1 MPSTETKLILSCLGN
16 KFELDNCKL
25 KRRNDNL
32 CNYRQIYRSKVTVM
46 KQFSKAEFSVM
57 LLVCTLFLS
66 VIVIYFQSQRAT
78 DNAVKQ
84 AFSNAKAFS
93 DLEMHVMQNYLESI
107 SGISTSD
114 LSEYPNF
121 ETDKAWF
128 PAVFSKKYSE
138 DYSNANP
145 NVKFK
150 IFSLDPFLS
159 NRDRVLDDFG
169 KAALGEFLSAGSSS
183 FRRVEQLGGGI
194 QNVRFARPYIMEEK
208 CVACH
213 NQERW
218 GLQKQDWKVG
228 DIRGAWEVSIVVHPV
243 SLATQSELFG
253 LLAIVVV
260 ACILGVGV
268 ALPAVR
274 REVQYGYTMEKQVAL
289 KALEAQ
295 TDPLT
300 QIGNR
305 RFFDAVFTQLFN
317 EKSRENGKLCLLY
330 TSDAADE

>member
-1 MPSTETKLILSCLGN
+1 
-16 KFELDNCKL
+16 
-25 KRRNDNL
+25 
-32 CNYRQIYRSKVTVM
+32 M

-93 DLEMHVMQNYLESI
+93 DLEMHVMKNYLESI
-107 SGISTSD
+107 SRVSTSD
-114 LSEYPNF
+114 LSEYPDF

-169 KAALGEFLSAGSSS
+169 KAALDEFLSAGSTS

-194 QNVRFARPYIMEEK
+194 QNVRFARPYNGREMR
-208 CVACH
+208 C
-213 NQERW
+213 
-218 GLQKQDWKVG
+218 
-228 DIRGAWEVSIVVHPV
+228 
-243 SLATQSELFG
+243 
-253 LLAIVVV
+253 
-260 ACILGVGV
+260 
-268 ALPAVR
+268 LPQPRKMGFAEAR
-274 REVQYGYTMEKQVAL
+274 
-289 KALEAQ
+289 LE
-295 TDPLT
+295 
-300 QIGNR
+300 
-305 RFFDAVFTQLFN
+305 
-317 EKSRENGKLCLLY
+317 SW
-330 TSDAADE
+330 